1 MSFRDEDEAVRYIG
15 GIFEAAFADEEI
27 GPRLV
32 ATGIVLRFDFTEPD
46 AVVVIDMPN
55 QSVHKGAVEGRDAS
69 ASMSMTCEIANAYW
83 QGKVNLPFAMA
94 RGKIKVSGQVADLL
108 KIAPMGKKLYPVY
121 IERLQHDGRDDLL
134 VS

>member
-1 MSFRDEDEAVRYIG
+1 MSFRDEDEALRYIG
-15 GIFEAAFADEEI
+15 GIFESAFSDAEI

-46 AVVVIDMPN
+46 AVVVVDT
-55 QSVHKGAVEGRDAS
+55 VHQTVGKGEDAAKDAT
-69 ASMSMTCEIANAYW
+69 ASMAMTCETANAYW

-94 RGKIKVSGQVADLL
+94 RGRIKVNGQVADLL

-121 IERLQHDGRDDLL
+121 IERLKKDGREDLL